1 MRTPAE
7 ARRDGETALAKL
19 GYVRGVGRECA
30 TWTNIET
37 YDVGRMVYI
46 PGPDGSIVEIR
57 FQRPPVD
64 GVLPSQTLI
73 LAY

>member
-19 GYVRGVGRECA
+19 GYVRGYGREST
-30 TWTNIET
+30 TWTNHET
-37 YDVGRMVYI
+37 GDVGRMAYI
-46 PGPDGSIVEIR
+46 PGPDGSIAEIR

-64 GVLPSQTLI
+64 GVLPAQTLI
-73 LAY
+73 LAF

>member
-19 GYVRGVGRECA
+19 GYVRGFGRDAA
-30 TWTNIET
+30 TWTNNET
-37 YDVGRMVYI
+37 GDVGRMAYV
-46 PGPDGSIVEIR
+46 PGPDGSIAEIR

-64 GVLPSQTLI
+64 DILPAQTLLI
-73 LAY
+73 TF